1 MRKFR
6 VKTLNMNNVF
16 LEEIVDENDKPIV
29 YNDGIRIIYKKEAV
43 ARYMINTKQVFLK
56 RGSGW

>member
-29 YNDGIRIIYKKEAV
+29 YNDGIRIIYT
-43 ARYMINTKQVFLK
+43 RRKQLPDI
-56 RGSGW
+56 